1 MNRCLLSLLII
12 FLSSQGS
19 AQTISVIPL
28 PNHVHSSR
36 GEFVFSNQ
44 VQLLANGEL
53 AIEAAK
59 VFNEWFTQTIG
70 YALPIVNVPN
80 RNVPYIAFSLI
91 NDSTEKYTLKIRR
104 SSIYLEGGP
113 AGLIRG
119 SATLIQLFYDAK
131 NEKRGVSCLRIND
144 QPQFSYRG
152 VHLDVSRHFVNKE
165 FVKRYIDL
173 LALYKMNTFHWH
185 LTDDQGWRIEIK
197 KYPKLTSV
205 GAWRKGSMVG
215 AYRNQEFDSIPYGGF
230 YMQDD
235 IREVVDYATKRQIT
249 IIPEIEMPGH
259 AVAAL
264 AAYPEYSCT
273 GDVKDVEKGWGVFED
288 VFCVKDSTFSFLEDV
303 LTEVIALFPSKFIH
317 IGGDECPKER
327 WTKCPHCINT
337 RYENNLRD
345 EHELQSYFVQR
356 IEKFLNSKGR
366 QIIGW
371 DEILEGGLA
380 PNATVMSWRGIEG
393 GIAAARSGHN
403 AIMTPGTHCYFDHYQ
418 GEKANEP
425 LAIGGFTPLE
435 KVYAFRPIP
444 DSLTKEEGK
453 YILGAQANLWS
464 EYMYDEKQ
472 VEYMLFPRLCALSE
486 VLWTDTLLHD
496 EKSFYNRV
504 LKNQNLLDAFHVNYS
519 KTWLRPTL
527 KIEGGENIPSLKLT
541 LDSKVD
547 QLIETAWEFG
557 DGILNYSKYTSTID
571 AKNSGILVVK
581 STYEGKNSIIKF
593 PFEFSK
599 STGAKVT
606 LITPGD
612 RNYAN
617 PGITLCDG
625 ITGAYPWTGKHWIG
639 WIGKNGEVEIDL
651 GKAQS
656 VDSIVV
662 YCLNDPVSWIHA
674 PLSVSYGESEITN
687 ESELI
692 IPVEAIHRLV
702 IPVHQEMKNIKLRFN
717 SIGKNPEGTAG
728 AGEDGWLF
736 ISEVQVY

>member
-12 FLSSQGS
+12 FLCSQGS

-36 GEFVFSNQ
+36 GEFIFSNQ
-44 VQLLANGEL
+44 VQLLANGDL

-80 RNVPYIAFSLI
+80 RNAPYIAFSLI
-91 NDSTEKYTLKIRR
+91 NDTTEKYTLKIRR

-230 YMQDD
+230 YTQAD
-235 IREVVDYATKRQIT
+235 IREVVNYATKRQIT

-547 QLIETAWEFG
+547 QLIETAWDFG

-702 IPVHQEMKNIKLRFN
+702 IPVHQELKNIKLRFN

>member
-486 VLWTDTLLHD
+486 VLWSDTLLHD
-496 EKSFYNRV
+496 EKSFYSRV

>member
-36 GEFVFSNQ
+36 GEFIFSNQ
-44 VQLLANGEL
+44 VQLLANGDL

-70 YALPIVNVPN
+70 YAIPIVNVPN

-113 AGLIRG
+113 AGLLRG

-547 QLIETAWEFG
+547 QLIETAWDFG
-557 DGILNYSKYTSTID
+557 DGILNYSKYKSTID

>member
-12 FLSSQGS
+12 FLCSPGS

-36 GEFVFSNQ
+36 GEFIFSNQ
-44 VQLLANGEL
+44 VQLLANGDL

-80 RNVPYIAFSLI
+80 RNAPYIAFSLI
-91 NDSTEKYTLKIRR
+91 NDTTEKYTLKIRR

-230 YMQDD
+230 YTQAD
-235 IREVVDYATKRQIT
+235 IREVVNYATKRQIT

-547 QLIETAWEFG
+547 QLIETAWDFG